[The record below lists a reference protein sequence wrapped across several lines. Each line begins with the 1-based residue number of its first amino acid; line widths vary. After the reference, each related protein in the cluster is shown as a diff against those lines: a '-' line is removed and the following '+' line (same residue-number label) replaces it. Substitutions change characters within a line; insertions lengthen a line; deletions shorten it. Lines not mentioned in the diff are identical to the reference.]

1 MTGDAQSM
9 AMVLCYA
16 IVLPPLLA
24 LAATAAIA
32 AFEAP
37 VNERATN
44 RITQASIAAS
54 LLGTAGI
61 VVLMLVTGENS
72 LRLEL
77 GTWTSLPRERFQFA
91 FTFLFDRLSVAF
103 LVLSLLLSG
112 IVSAFARVYLHRES
126 GYRRFY
132 LLFTLFVLGMSV
144 SSIAGTIEIL
154 FTGWEFVGISSALLI
169 GFFQERPAPVAN
181 GQRVWAVYR
190 FADAAFL
197 AAAVALHH
205 AASGG
210 DFARM
215 TGASVWPEGTAQVTG
230 SEALIVGLLL
240 LFAAAGKSGLVPFSG
255 WLPRA
260 MEGPT
265 PSSAIFYGALSV
277 HLGAFLLLRMEALL
291 DLSLP
296 LRVMVTALGLATAV
310 WATIAVRVEADIK
323 SVMAFASL
331 TQVGLIV
338 AEIGLGFRILALMH
352 IAGNATLRTLQILRA
367 PSLLHEYHQIESA
380 MGAHPRPGGEPAPGR
395 LARVLY
401 RVGYER
407 SFFDD
412 MLERFVTAPLTRLL
426 SRCEAW
432 ERRWQRRLSG
442 GAAPVP
448 PDPPAHLDGLEPWR

>member
-1 MTGDAQSM
+1 MTWDADS
-9 AMVLCYA
+9 VA
-16 IVLPPLLA
+16 IVLCHVIVLAPLSA
-24 LAATAAIA
+24 LVATAAIA

-37 VNERATN
+37 VNERVTN
-44 RITQASIAAS
+44 RITQASIAAG
-54 LLGTAGI
+54 LLGGAGI
-61 VVLMLVTGENS
+61 MVLMLVTGQNS
-72 LRLEL
+72 LRVEL
-77 GTWTSLPRERFQFA
+77 GSWASLPREHFRFA

-103 LVLSLLLSG
+103 LLLSLILSG
-112 IVSAFARVYLHRES
+112 VVGAFARVYLHREP

-154 FTGWEFVGISSALLI
+154 FAGWEFVGISSALLI

-205 AASGG
+205 AAAGG

-215 TGASVWPEGTAQVTG
+215 TGSRVWPEGVAQVTG
-230 SEALIVGLLL
+230 PEALVVGSLL

-296 LRVMVTALGLATAV
+296 LRVMVTVLGLATAV
-310 WATIAVRVEADIK
+310 WSTVAMRVESDIK

-338 AEIGLGFRILALMH
+338 AEIGLGFRLLALLH
-352 IAGNATLRTLQILRA
+352 IAGNASLRTLQLLRA

-380 MGAHPRPGGEPAPGR
+380 LGAHPRPGGEAATGR
-395 LARVLY
+395 LARMFY

-412 MLERFVTAPLTRLL
+412 ILERFATAPLTRLL
-426 SRCEAW
+426 SVCETW

-442 GAAPVP
+442 RTSPVP
-448 PDPPAHLDGLEPWR
+448 PDPPPHLDSLEPWR